1 MSKST
6 DDLSQRLGVLTRRE
20 VEARIMAPVLEAL
33 GEKFGD
39 EEVRDV
45 VKQTVIDIAK
55 KQGAELANTLG
66 GCGSTEFLASLA
78 YWTQDDALEI
88 DILEQSETTLHF
100 NVNRCRYAEM
110 YNTLGIPE
118 LGAILSCNRDFALIE
133 GFNSDADLTRTQT
146 IMGGASHCNFRY
158 KFPDKENT

>member
-6 DDLSQRLGVLTRRE
+6 DDLSQRLGVLIRRE

-39 EEVRDV
+39 EEVRAV
-45 VKQTVIDIAK
+45 VEKTVIDIAK
-55 KQGAELANTLG
+55 KQGAELAEALG
-66 GCGSTEFLASLA
+66 DCGSTAFLESLS
-78 YWTQDDALEI
+78 YWTQDDALEL
-88 DILEQSETTLHF
+88 DILEQSETTLNF
-100 NVNRCRYAEM
+100 NVNRCRYAEL

-133 GFNSDADLTRTQT
+133 GFNSDANLTRTQT
-146 IMGGASHCNFRY
+146 IMAGASHCNFRY
-158 KFPDKENT
+158 RFPEKVD